1 MSERPLIKQYGS
13 IVNGNMSG
21 NIVGLP
27 SIILR
32 IPMFSYA
39 FTWSG
44 TSPVGT
50 VSIQVSNDYAEN
62 AVGGVLNAGI
72 WNTIPVVYNGSS
84 VTAVPLSGNTG
95 NGFIDVDSLGGYAV
109 RPIYTFTSGTGTL
122 QALLEAKV
130 T

>member
-1 MSERPLIKQYGS
+1 
-13 IVNGNMSG
+13 
-21 NIVGLP
+21 
-27 SIILR
+27 
-32 IPMFSYA
+32 MFSYA